1 VFATVS
7 EYDLLSEAAAESC
20 VLNQAA
26 DIAQLCTCSDHAA
39 LTKNQFRYSSGLQK
53 VQSWF
58 GAVSCI

>member
-1 VFATVS
+1 M
-7 EYDLLSEAAAESC
+7 LSEAAAESC

-26 DIAQLCTCSDHAA
+26 DIAQLCTGSDHEA